1 MWPTEPRL
9 QPSNL
14 NDSLFQISLGF
25 ARGPNMSLFIQQMF
39 SENLPV
45 VRLHVDMDQVEVLPV
60 PWYLRDSLNSWQWKN
75 PQGPILAS
83 SLLMKLPTWCLGSEH
98 QGLNGWG
105 SLQSVAWVQ
114 IFPEQKRCVFS
125 NGEQNSPHY
134 LVAITFSS
142 YWFVW

>member
-1 MWPTEPRL
+1 MVNICLYSDKESLNILHVHLFIYLGETGVSYWGSNSGPDACWAGMWPTEPRL

-60 PWYLRDSLNSWQWKN
+60 PWYLRDSLNS
-75 PQGPILAS
+75 
-83 SLLMKLPTWCLGSEH
+83 
-98 QGLNGWG
+98 
-105 SLQSVAWVQ
+105 
-114 IFPEQKRCVFS
+114 
-125 NGEQNSPHY
+125 
-134 LVAITFSS
+134 
-142 YWFVW
+142 